1 MNQLPKLRAKLQGVY
16 WITTIV
22 LLIVAVAMSLWYAPV
37 ESTMGPIQ
45 KIFYLHLPSAINTF
59 FAAFVVFVAGLG
71 YVWTRDERWDML
83 ADAAARVAVL
93 FCSIVLATGV
103 IWAHEAWGRWWTWSP
118 RLTFSLIMLLLYIV
132 YLAMRSA
139 IESPRRRAV
148 VCAVYGVLAF
158 LDVPLVYL
166 SVRLLPDIHPS
177 SIELEPS
184 MAFTLAVW
192 FAPISM
198 ISIGLIGA
206 RYLLSAARLT
216 RDATESESTHMVL
229 HAGGARR

>member
-1 MNQLPKLRAKLQGVY
+1 MNRLPKLYGLY
-16 WITTIV
+16 WIATIS
-22 LLIVAVAMSLWYAPV
+22 LLIVAVSMSIWYAPI

-45 KIFYLHLPSAINTF
+45 KIFYLHLPSAMNTF
-59 FAAFVVFVAGLG
+59 FAAFVVFAAGLG

-93 FCSIVLATGV
+93 FCTIVLCTGV

-118 RLTFSLIMLLLYIV
+118 RLTFSLIMLLLYVV

-166 SVRLLPDIHPS
+166 SVKLLPDIHPS
-177 SIELEPS
+177 SIELEPA
-184 MAFTLAVW
+184 MAMTLAVW
-192 FAPISM
+192 FVPISL
-198 ISIGLIGA
+198 ICIGLIGG
-206 RYLLSAARLT
+206 RYLLSASVMEHGAASAHPGERPDVFLRT
-216 RDATESESTHMVL
+216 
-229 HAGGARR
+229 GGVQR

>member
-1 MNQLPKLRAKLQGVY
+1 MNRLPKLYGLY
-16 WITTIV
+16 WIATIS
-22 LLIVAVAMSLWYAPV
+22 LLIVAVSMSIWYAPI

-45 KIFYLHLPSAINTF
+45 KIFYLHLPSAMNTF
-59 FAAFVVFVAGLG
+59 FAAFVVFAAGLG

-93 FCSIVLATGV
+93 FCTIVLCTGV

-118 RLTFSLIMLLLYIV
+118 RLTFSLIMLLLYVV

-166 SVRLLPDIHPS
+166 SVKLLPDIHPS
-177 SIELEPS
+177 SIELEPA
-184 MAFTLAVW
+184 MAMTLAVW
-192 FAPISM
+192 FVPISL
-198 ISIGLIGA
+198 ICIGLIGG
-206 RYLLSAARLT
+206 RYLLSASVMEHGAVSAHPGERPDVFLRT
-216 RDATESESTHMVL
+216 
-229 HAGGARR
+229 GGVQR

>member
-1 MNQLPKLRAKLQGVY
+1 MNRLQKLQGLY
-16 WITTIV
+16 WIATIA
-22 LLIVAVAMSLWYAPV
+22 LMIVEVAMSIWYAPI

-45 KIFYLHLPSAINTF
+45 KIFYLHLPAAMNTF
-59 FAAFVVFVAGLG
+59 FAAFVVFAAGLG
-71 YVWTRDERWDML
+71 YVWTRDERWDLL

-93 FCSIVLATGV
+93 FCTVVLCTGV

-166 SVRLLPDIHPS
+166 SVKLLPDIHPS
-177 SIELEPS
+177 SIELEPA
-184 MAFTLAVW
+184 MAVTLAVW
-192 FAPISM
+192 FIPISM
-198 ISIGLIGA
+198 ICIGLIGG
-206 RYLLSAARLT
+206 RYLLSAA
-216 RDATESESTHMVL
+216 AMEH
-229 HAGGARR
+229 GGDSAHPGVARNGLLRTGG